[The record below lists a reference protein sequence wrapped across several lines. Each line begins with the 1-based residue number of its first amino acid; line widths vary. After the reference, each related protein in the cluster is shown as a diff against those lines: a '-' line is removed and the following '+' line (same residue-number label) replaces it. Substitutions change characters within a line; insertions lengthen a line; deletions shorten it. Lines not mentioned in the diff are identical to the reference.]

1 MPGRWFIGLSAD
13 EKHPS
18 EFQPSRLPDEPKVTA
33 WLVIGA
39 VVAALAV
46 IAVGYWIDHPIP
58 QTDCPW
64 VTTNPEVAC
73 PEPKQW
79 GSDIPMMVWFSL
91 GALVAT
97 LVLAA
102 PFLVYGFKRQTGRI

>member
-1 MPGRWFIGLSAD
+1 MPGRWFIGLSAE

-58 QTDCPW
+58 QT
-64 VTTNPEVAC
+64 TAS
-73 PEPKQW
+73 
-79 GSDIPMMVWFSL
+79 GSTPTPRWRARSRSS
-91 GALVAT
+91 GAAT
-97 LVLAA
+97 S
-102 PFLVYGFKRQTGRI
+102 R